1 MVPPTPLNGLHES
14 RTPAHSKAKALDI
27 LISHQNEAASA
38 LNHIKL
44 PKIHSTRAADISSL
58 NILNPPSRAERNI
71 RRSENQDPIIY
82 MTRGVESKITSPKN
96 LLAPIIE
103 KYNHQN
109 SEPITP
115 LMQRDL
121 INQSNQAAL
130 DIISEASRISPI
142 RQNYMQ

>member
-1 MVPPTPLNGLHES
+1 M
-14 RTPAHSKAKALDI
+14 
-27 LISHQNEAASA
+27 
-38 LNHIKL
+38 
-44 PKIHSTRAADISSL
+44 
-58 NILNPPSRAERNI
+58 
-71 RRSENQDPIIY
+71 DPIIY
-82 MTRGVESKITSPKN
+82 MTKGVESKYTSPKN
-96 LLAPIIE
+96 PLAPIVE

-142 RQNYMQ
+142 RQNYMNQKKIL